1 MWMCCLPGIVLHEL
15 MHTAGFWHEQ
25 SRQDRDQHVTINW
38 DNIRSHGNSGNC
50 SNSSVFRAGM
60 EVNFL
65 KYDLG
70 KVDHLGAPYDTCSVM
85 HYGPAAFAK
94 VGPKYFNIFY
104 TGSLYLYIYCVDIC
118 QSKMHQDSRVP
129 TIVAK
134 KKTGCQLGQ
143 REGLS
148 ATDIR

>member
-15 MHTAGFWHEQ
+15 MHAAGFWHEQ

-50 SNSSVFRAGM
+50 SNSSMFRAGM

-94 VGPKYFNIFY
+94 VGPKYFNIF
-104 TGSLYLYIYCVDIC
+104 LYW
-118 QSKMHQDSRVP
+118 QSISVYLLCRY
-129 TIVAK
+129 
-134 KKTGCQLGQ
+134 
-143 REGLS
+143 LS
-148 ATDIR
+148 I